1 MIDMDDPDRAGADP
15 FASPEQT
22 RVARAAADAAPHAAA
37 LMTEHLGDHR
47 QLLPTMYFDALGVW
61 YLAAW
66 HRRDVDPDQF
76 EQAGAV
82 AAVLAAEFKSDPQV
96 GNAIA
101 VAVGFVEMFTYLPES
116 EQAAAAA
123 TLPSVLRAEYTAMAA
138 WRPS

>member
-1 MIDMDDPDRAGADP
+1 MIDMDDPDRAGAEP
-15 FASPEQT
+15 FASPEQP

-101 VAVGFVEMFTYLPES
+101 VGFVEMFTYLSES
-116 EQAAAAA
+116 EQAAAA
-123 TLPSVLRAEYTAMAA
+123 TLPPVLRAEYTAMAA